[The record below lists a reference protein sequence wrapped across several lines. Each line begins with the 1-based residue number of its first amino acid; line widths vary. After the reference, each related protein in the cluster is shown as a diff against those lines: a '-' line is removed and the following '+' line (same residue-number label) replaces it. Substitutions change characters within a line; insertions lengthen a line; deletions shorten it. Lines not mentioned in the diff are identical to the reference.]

1 MIAIYTCL
9 TQQHDL
15 KLVALAAAVCLAS
28 TAIGIDL
35 LARAN
40 QRRANPRARL
50 SLACGAVFVGSIGV
64 WATHFLAVLAY
75 DVGIPM
81 GFEVGATLLSILA
94 GIVANTIGFVLA
106 PHRSPWWRIVLSGII
121 VGGGV
126 GVLHY
131 EGMAGVTFP
140 NSIGWNRTL
149 IDTSIVLGILF
160 STLAVALLARG
171 HTHFHRFAA
180 VVAFSLGVVS
190 VHFTGMAAM
199 SILPDLQPDF
209 VDDPFSHSSIAIAV
223 TIGVS
228 AIASIAFATSVFDQV
243 RVRRSLGEAERLNR
257 LNEEMSRAKD
267 AAEAANR
274 AKSEFLAMMSHE
286 IRTPLTGM
294 IGMIDLMARTNS
306 VAEQRSHA
314 ALAREAAE
322 NLLAV
327 INGIL
332 DFSQLEAG
340 RLQTEAIDFDSGR
353 LVSSTI
359 ALFRSAAEIKG
370 LRLTAQASA
379 GLPQWLN
386 GDPHRIRQILN
397 NLIGNAIK
405 FTTTGAIDVTTS
417 HRVLADGKIELRFEV
432 VDSGVGIP
440 PDARRRLFEP
450 FTQADTSTSRRFGGS
465 GLGLSIC
472 KGLCEL
478 LDGEIGVDEGP
489 GGTGSR
495 FWFTVCCT
503 EGRPTAP
510 EVPSPSIAPDRPLAV
525 LVAED
530 TPIISTLIRNLLTG
544 EGHVPTIVGNGAE
557 AFAMVQSKAF
567 DLVLMDVQ
575 MPDMDGVSATRAIRA
590 LPDACSTIP
599 IIALT
604 ANAMA
609 SERAQYLAA
618 GMTDCVTK
626 PIRPAEL
633 FRAIAACMAGRET
646 DDRPEAIRSAA
657 AV

>member
-1 MIAIYTCL
+1 MIAVYTCL
-9 TQQHDL
+9 SQQHDL
-15 KLVALAAAVCLAS
+15 RLVALAALICLVS
-28 TAIGIDL
+28 TTIGIDL
-35 LARAN
+35 LARAK
-40 QRRANPRARL
+40 QRRGTRFSRL
-50 SLACGAVFVGSIGV
+50 ALACGAIVVGSIGV
-64 WATHFLAVLAY
+64 WATHFLAILAY
-75 DVGIPM
+75 DVGLPIR
-81 GFEVGATLLSILA
+81 FELTATALSIAA
-94 GIVANTIGFVLA
+94 GIIANTIGFILIS
-106 PHRSPWWRIVLSGII
+106 PRSSWWRIALGGVI

-126 GVLHY
+126 GLLHY
-131 EGMAGVTFP
+131 EGMAGVVFP
-140 NSIGWNRTL
+140 NSVGWNSTL
-149 IDTSIVLGILF
+149 IVASVLLGILW
-160 STLAVALLARG
+160 SILACALLAHGRSRIY
-171 HTHFHRFAA
+171 RFAA
-180 VVAFSLGVVS
+180 AIAFSLGVVS

-199 SILPDLQPDF
+199 AVMPGVLPDSLGESFP
-209 VDDPFSHSSIAIAV
+209 HSTIAIAV
-223 TIGVS
+223 AGGVS
-228 AIASIAFATSVFDQV
+228 LIALVALATSIFDQAKI
-243 RVRRSLGEAERLNR
+243 SWSMGEAERLNR
-257 LNEEMSRAKD
+257 LNEELARARD
-267 AAEAANR
+267 DAEAANR

-359 ALFRSAAEIKG
+359 ALFRSAAETKG